1 MHKTDLMFAF
11 EKWKMVRGN
20 RNKTLENK
28 KYNFLLEIDKL
39 NLLTIGEQAGE
50 MQEKHAIIDD
60 IKEQRTFLIGKVI
73 SS

>member
-1 MHKTDLMFAF
+1 MFAF